1 MSPLE
6 LYLWAGLAVFLAIVV
21 GLGYLGWT
29 KTQTMSDFAIASESL
44 GPYVLGAAFA
54 ATFFSAA
61 TFVGYV
67 AWSYSYGLSN
77 LWLFLALIGASP
89 ISLILFAKRV
99 REINVTQRAL
109 SLPDW
114 LGSFYGSQ
122 FVRVCAALAVMFNT
136 FYIAAQLD
144 AGALFFTTL
153 LGFSKE
159 LGLTIITVLV
169 VLYVIAGATYADVY
183 TDAVQAVLMGIMGV
197 IVFVSAFWTIGGG
210 PVEVAS
216 SIGSQMQSI
225 DPGLLQPVNP
235 DSAVYYGGFAIL
247 SVFILEFGFSAQPQ
261 LFNKVLAISD
271 PRDLRKMI
279 VTYVVLTTAFL
290 LTIFGG
296 FYLLV
301 LDSTVQVADESI
313 FIYAME
319 YFPAIVAAFL
329 GLVILSAA
337 LSTTDGIFIVLS
349 TAIANDI
356 FLKFLVADGHIE
368 MEAERADRVSRY
380 LAQVVVL
387 IIGAITYYIALTAPF
402 NIGEL
407 IWIGISGVAAA
418 TVPPIM
424 FGIYLPDF
432 VTRKGAMASMVIG
445 IVGYVVISYVSSSPS
460 VFVNGTY
467 ALFLSSG
474 VMLGVS
480 AVTTQED
487 GVAEISASPTA
498 TGGD

>member
-1 MSPLE
+1 MTPLK
-6 LYLWAGLAVFLAIVV
+6 LYLWVGLGLFLVVVAGLA
-21 GLGYLGWT
+21 YLGWKQT
-29 KTQTMSDFAIASESL
+29 DTMSDFAIASESL

-67 AWSYSYGLSN
+67 GWSYTAGLAN
-77 LWLFLALIGASP
+77 IWLFLALIGASP
-89 ISLILFAKRV
+89 VALILFAKRV
-99 REINVTQRAL
+99 REINIDQHSL

-114 LGSFYGSQ
+114 LGSFYDSQ
-122 FVRVCAALAVMFNT
+122 FIRVWAALAVMFNL

-159 LGLTIITVLV
+159 IGLTIITVLV
-169 VLYVIAGATYADVY
+169 VLYVIAGATFADIY
-183 TDAVQAVLMGIMGV
+183 TDAVQAVLMAIMGV
-197 IVFVSAFWTIGGG
+197 VVFVSAFWTIGGG
-210 PVEVAS
+210 P
-216 SIGSQMQSI
+216 IGTFTKIGAEMHAI
-225 DPGLLQPVNP
+225 DPALTRPTNP
-235 DSAVYYGGFAIL
+235 ESSVFYSAFAIVAL
-247 SVFILEFGFSAQPQ
+247 FVLEFAFAAQPQ

-279 VTYVVLTTAFL
+279 VTYVVLTLAFI

-301 LDSTVQVADESI
+301 LDSSLQVADQAI
-313 FIYAME
+313 FVYAMD

-349 TAIANDI
+349 TAVANDV
-356 FLKFLVADGHIE
+356 FLKFLVGEGYIDMGDD
-368 MEAERADRVSRY
+368 RADRVSKY
-380 LAQVVVL
+380 IAQAVVV
-387 IIGAITYYIALTAPF
+387 IVGAIAYYIALTAPF

-407 IWIGISGVAAA
+407 IWVGISGVAAA

-424 FGIYLPDF
+424 VGIYFPGF
-432 VTRKGAMASMVIG
+432 VTRKAAIASMITGVLGYAVITT
-445 IVGYVVISYVSSSPS
+445 VSNAPS
-460 VFVNGTY
+460 VFVRGTY
-467 ALFLSSG
+467 ALVLSTA
-474 VMLGVS
+474 VMVGVS
-480 AVTTQED
+480 AVTAQED
-487 GVAEISASPTA
+487 GVAEIEANTT

>member
-1 MSPLE
+1 MTPLK
-6 LYLWAGLAVFLAIVV
+6 LYLWVGLGLFLVVVAGLA
-21 GLGYLGWT
+21 YLGWKQT
-29 KTQTMSDFAIASESL
+29 DTMSDFAIASESL

-67 AWSYSYGLSN
+67 GWSYTAGLSN
-77 LWLFLALIGASP
+77 IWLFLALIGASP
-89 ISLILFAKRV
+89 VALILFAKRV
-99 REINVTQRAL
+99 REINIDQHSL

-114 LGSFYGSQ
+114 LGSFYDSQ
-122 FVRVCAALAVMFNT
+122 FIRVWAALAVMFNL

-159 LGLTIITVLV
+159 IGLTIITVLV
-169 VLYVIAGATYADVY
+169 VLYVIAGATFADIY
-183 TDAVQAVLMGIMGV
+183 TDAVQAVLMAIMGV
-197 IVFVSAFWTIGGG
+197 VVFVSAFWTIGGG
-210 PVEVAS
+210 P
-216 SIGSQMQSI
+216 IGTFTKIGAEMHAI
-225 DPGLLQPVNP
+225 DPALTQPTNP
-235 DSAVYYGGFAIL
+235 ESSVFYSVFAIVAL
-247 SVFILEFGFSAQPQ
+247 FVLEFAFAAQPQ

-279 VTYVVLTTAFL
+279 VTYVVLTLAFI

-301 LDSTVQVADESI
+301 LDSSLQVADQAI
-313 FIYAME
+313 FVYAMD

-349 TAIANDI
+349 TAVANDV
-356 FLKFLVADGHIE
+356 FLKFLVGEGYIDMGDD
-368 MEAERADRVSRY
+368 RADRVSKY
-380 LAQVVVL
+380 IAQAVVV
-387 IIGAITYYIALTAPF
+387 IVGAIAYYIALTAPF

-407 IWIGISGVAAA
+407 IWVGISGVAAA

-424 FGIYLPDF
+424 VGIYFPGF
-432 VTRKGAMASMVIG
+432 VTRKAAIASMV
-445 IVGYVVISYVSSSPS
+445 VGVLGYAVITTVSNSPS
-460 VFVNGTY
+460 VFVRGTY
-467 ALFLSSG
+467 ALVLSTA
-474 VMLGVS
+474 VMVGVS
-480 AVTTQED
+480 AVTAQED
-487 GVAEISASPTA
+487 GVAEIEATTT